1 MLTKI
6 RGMNQNGTDV
16 VSPVVWKRQ
25 MSTGNGLIDGD
36 HKYLIS
42 LFNSVDLAL
51 SKPSVLPHLPLF
63 FDQLVEYTQEHF
75 RREEEIQIRI
85 DYPNYA
91 SHKLEH
97 ERILTNLE
105 RVNRQIGG
113 IATSAVDIQDAG
125 PYHEMMDGDLMGMAR
140 HWVIDHMLKADRDLV
155 PYLEKHASKLQ

>member
-16 VSPVVWKRQ
+16 VSPVVWNRQ

-85 DYPNYA
+85 EWHLLKLLRVAIFPN
-91 SHKLEH
+91 
-97 ERILTNLE
+97 ILSSN
-105 RVNRQIGG
+105 
-113 IATSAVDIQDAG
+113 G
-125 PYHEMMDGDLMGMAR
+125 PG
-140 HWVIDHMLKADRDLV
+140 LV
-155 PYLEKHASKLQ
+155 E